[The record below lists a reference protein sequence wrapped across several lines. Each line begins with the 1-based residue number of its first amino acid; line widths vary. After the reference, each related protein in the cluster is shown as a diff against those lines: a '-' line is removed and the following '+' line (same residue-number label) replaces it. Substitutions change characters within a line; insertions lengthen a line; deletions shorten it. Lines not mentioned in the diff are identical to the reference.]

1 MDNSNVSHR
10 YAAVLRHSV
19 EEVVEGCLE
28 SLELSTA
35 AKVSKLRSQVL
46 SDLQGHVKAS
56 LVSDNGDLDLPRKL
70 TLMEWIQE
78 AKQSNALVFLAG
90 MVFDILGI

>member
-1 MDNSNVSHR
+1 M
-10 YAAVLRHSV
+10 
-19 EEVVEGCLE
+19 EGCLE

-46 SDLQGHVKAS
+46 SDLQGHVQAS

-70 TLMEWIQE
+70 TLMEWIHD
-78 AKQSNALVFLAG
+78 AKQSNALVFIAG
-90 MVFDILGI
+90 TVFDSWD

>member
-1 MDNSNVSHR
+1 M
-10 YAAVLRHSV
+10 
-19 EEVVEGCLE
+19 EGCLK

-56 LVSDNGDLDLPRKL
+56 LVSENGDLDLPRKL

-78 AKQSNALVFLAG
+78 AKQSNALVFIAG
-90 MVFDILGI
+90 LVFNILGIQNNWCANSVFIA